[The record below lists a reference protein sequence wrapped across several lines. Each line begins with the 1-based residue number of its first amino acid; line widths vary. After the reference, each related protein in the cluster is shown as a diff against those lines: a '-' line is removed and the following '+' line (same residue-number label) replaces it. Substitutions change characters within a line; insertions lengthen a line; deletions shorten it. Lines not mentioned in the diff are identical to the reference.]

1 MIVLLFAFRQYLH
14 ADQQISMF
22 RPMAASP
29 QPTRSPLRRRTQAQ
43 RRELSDQRM
52 LDAAFRLI
60 ERQGGSRT
68 TLVEIGDLSGYS
80 HGLVSHRF
88 GSKAALVR
96 AVTERLQRE
105 FAKMLEPA
113 LAGLHGMEALI
124 VTAET
129 YLRTAAASD
138 RNAMYVLIGEAL
150 GPLRA
155 IRAEMAEA
163 DRKFRKSV
171 QKLIEE
177 GVRTGEMRSDVDPA
191 AYSAVFVG
199 TLRGLIVQHLMKPR
213 AFDVDRV
220 CRELVTSIERNLSPA
235 YRAAGASRSR
245 THAR

>member
-1 MIVLLFAFRQYLH
+1 MVGQMTTPSQTRC
-14 ADQQISMF
+14 SP
-22 RPMAASP
+22 RP
-29 QPTRSPLRRRTQAQ
+29 RRTQAQ

-52 LDAAFRLI
+52 LDAAFKLI

-88 GSKAALVR
+88 GSKGALVR
-96 AVTERLQRE
+96 AVTERLQHQ
-105 FAKMLEPA
+105 FAKLIEPA

-150 GPLRA
+150 GPLRE
-155 IRAEMAEA
+155 IRGEMAEA

-171 QKLIEE
+171 QRLIEE
-177 GVRTGEMRSDVDPA
+177 GVRTGEIRSDVDPA
-191 AYSAVFVG
+191 AYSALFVG
-199 TLRGLIVQHLMKPR
+199 TLRGLVVQHLMKPR
-213 AFDVDRV
+213 AFEVDRV
-220 CRELVTSIERNLSPA
+220 CRELISSIERSLGPT
-235 YRAAGASRSR
+235 YGASSENRSR
-245 THAR
+245 ANAR